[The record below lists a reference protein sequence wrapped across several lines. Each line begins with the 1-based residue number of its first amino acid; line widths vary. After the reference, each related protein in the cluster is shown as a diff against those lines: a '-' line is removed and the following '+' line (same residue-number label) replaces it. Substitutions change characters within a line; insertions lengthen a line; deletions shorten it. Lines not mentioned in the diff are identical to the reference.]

1 MAVVAG
7 ISPVFMVLWFL
18 LSANGLLLINLIGTR
33 WDAQT
38 ADIHWDTEQKLFKS
52 RYTTLWNFLANI
64 LIALV
69 IVAGVSLL
77 YFFLQVGLWV
87 MFIVLFVMFTIVN
100 YIFIKILKLGAE
112 RILSNIE

>member
-1 MAVVAG
+1 
-7 ISPVFMVLWFL
+7 
-18 LSANGLLLINLIGTR
+18 LSKNHSNMKTGEIPA
-33 WDAQT
+33 
-38 ADIHWDTEQKLFKS
+38 
-52 RYTTLWNFLANI
+52 TTLWNFLANI

-77 YFFLQVGLWV
+77 YFFLHVGLWV

>member
-1 MAVVAG
+1 M
-7 ISPVFMVLWFL
+7 
-18 LSANGLLLINLIGTR
+18 
-33 WDAQT
+33 
-38 ADIHWDTEQKLFKS
+38 E
-52 RYTTLWNFLANI
+52 FLANI
-64 LIALV
+64 FIALV
-69 IVAGVSLL
+69 IVAGVGLL

>member
-1 MAVVAG
+1 
-7 ISPVFMVLWFL
+7 MVL

-69 IVAGVSLL
+69 IVAVSLL
-77 YFFLQVGLWV
+77 YFFLHVGLWI
-87 MFIVLFVMFTIVN
+87 MFIVLFVMFAIVN

>member
-38 ADIHWDTEQKLFKS
+38 ADIHWDTEQKLS
-52 RYTTLWNFLANI
+52 QEPLYNFCGILANI

-77 YFFLQVGLWV
+77 LL
-87 MFIVLFVMFTIVN
+87 LP
-100 YIFIKILKLGAE
+100 
-112 RILSNIE
+112 S

>member
-1 MAVVAG
+1 M
-7 ISPVFMVLWFL
+7 
-18 LSANGLLLINLIGTR
+18 
-33 WDAQT
+33 
-38 ADIHWDTEQKLFKS
+38 E
-52 RYTTLWNFLANI
+52 FLANI

-69 IVAGVSLL
+69 IVGVSLL